1 LQLVVLS
8 DIIYIFFS
16 IEGCEMS
23 DKKSVRDRVEMLIKT
38 KGSNLGE
45 TVRVRVDKKTLDSM
59 DKWVERFN
67 SDGESNLTRSDL
79 TRVAIKRMMDELE
92 DDSKS

>member
-1 LQLVVLS
+1 
-8 DIIYIFFS
+8 
-16 IEGCEMS
+16 MS